1 MKAFL
6 SDSPGSSR
14 ASLVFNW
21 KSESEE
27 LSKSP
32 VISDAKRDKLLGEM
46 QIPKIRESLSDTIR
60 NKVEDDLDELNML
73 VTSRTSYVT

>member
-1 MKAFL
+1 M
-6 SDSPGSSR
+6 SD
-14 ASLVFNW
+14 V
-21 KSESEE
+21 
-27 LSKSP
+27 
-32 VISDAKRDKLLGEM
+32 KRDKLLGEM